1 MRAAAVAG
9 LFLALVACH
18 HSSPADWRIY
28 GGSARGD
35 RYSSLTQIT
44 RANVQQLKVAW
55 RYDMSA
61 VGDSQTSPL
70 LVGRRLFAYTPDLKV
85 IALDGAS
92 GQLLWTFDAGV
103 AGSGPHRGLAYW
115 SDGKTSRLL
124 AGAMNQLCAL
134 DPATGHRL
142 ADFGRNG
149 CVDLREGLG
158 RDPSRI
164 YVSLTSPGIVYRDLI
179 IIGFRTAETHP
190 AAPGDIRAFDVH
202 TGALRWTFHTIP
214 HEGEPGADTW
224 PADAWK
230 RGGGANNWMGF
241 ALDDARG
248 IVYAPTGSSA
258 SDFYGGDRV
267 GNNLYA
273 NSLLALDAATGK
285 LKWHFQAVHH
295 DLWDRDFSSPPSLLG
310 VVRNS
315 KAVDAIAQPTKQG
328 VLYVFDRVTGEPLFP
343 VEERAV
349 PASTVPGEVA
359 SSTQPWPT
367 LPRPFARQ
375 QLTED
380 LLTTRTP
387 QAHEWAVRRFRELRS
402 EGQFVPFSV
411 EQPTVVFPGF
421 DGGAE
426 WGGAAVDP
434 QGVIYVNANDVAWTG
449 QLVKNAPG
457 AGLGA
462 AIYQANCQSCH
473 GADRKGSP
481 PAFPSLVTASERL
494 SSQEL
499 ADVIHRGRGRMPP
512 FPNIQSSA
520 LTRLLQYLKTGA
532 EPGSN
537 AKQEAGGASLFAEDL
552 QGTYT
557 FTGYNKFLDPD
568 GYPAVKPPWGT
579 LNAIDLNTGEY
590 RWTVPLGEYPEL
602 ASQGLKNTGTE
613 NYGGPVVTASG
624 LLFIGA
630 TVFDRKLRAFDT
642 RTGEIVWEAQ
652 LPYSGTATPITYSI
666 DGKQYVVIGT
676 SNARTRDAPQ
686 GSAYVAFALK

>member
-179 IIGFRTAETHP
+179 IIGFRTAETQP

-202 TGALRWTFHTIP
+202 TGALRGTFHTIP

-248 IVYAPTGSSA
+248 IVYAPTGSST

-328 VLYVFDRVTGEPLFP
+328 VLYVFDRVTGKPLFP

-402 EGQFVPFSV
+402 EGQLVPFSV

-462 AIYQANCQSCH
+462 AIYQAYCQSCH

>member
-1 MRAAAVAG
+1 MRAATVAG

-18 HSSPADWRIY
+18 HSSPVDWRIY

-134 DPATGHRL
+134 DPTGHRL

-179 IIGFRTAETHP
+179 IIGFRTAETQP

-295 DLWDRDFSSPPSLLG
+295 DLWDRDFSSPPSLLR

-652 LPYSGTATPITYSI
+652 LPYSGTATPVTYSI